1 MRILLTKRFLAA
13 TGKLS
18 PEERAAV
25 DTALSALLATYGRP
39 HVHIGTSVRPLVPPV
54 YELRASRALRI
65 VFVRKADALK
75 MDFVGDHDAVRDYL
89 KNRR

>member
-39 HVHIGTSVRPLVPPV
+39 HVHIGTSVRPLIPPV
-54 YELRASRALRI
+54 YELRASRALRRAPHI
-65 VFVRKADALK
+65 AKHPHRL
-75 MDFVGDHDAVRDYL
+75 RPQT
-89 KNRR
+89 RRTGNGLRGEP